1 MGVAFLTFFA
11 GARTDAF
18 LAGALAVVLVTRP
31 DLVLER
37 TVLDSTTAGAATLFF
52 LGADLVGG
60 LAALFLAGTDFL
72 TEAGFVF
79 GTALVALVAVLEG
92 LVTLFLL
99 FAFGFVAA
107 VLFLAGVTFLET
119 AGFFSPAGLA
129 TFGASLVVPDGPEL
143 C

>member
-1 MGVAFLTFFA
+1 MAFFA
-11 GARTDAF
+11 GARVDAF

-37 TVLDSTTAGAATLFF
+37 TALDSTTAGAATVFF
-52 LGADLVGG
+52 FGADLVAG
-60 LAALFLAGTDFL
+60 LAALFLAGADFL
-72 TEAGFVF
+72 TVAGFAF
-79 GTALVALVAVLEG
+79 GASLVALVAVLEG

-99 FAFGFVAA
+99 FAFGFTA
-107 VLFLAGVTFLET
+107 VIFLAGVAFLAT